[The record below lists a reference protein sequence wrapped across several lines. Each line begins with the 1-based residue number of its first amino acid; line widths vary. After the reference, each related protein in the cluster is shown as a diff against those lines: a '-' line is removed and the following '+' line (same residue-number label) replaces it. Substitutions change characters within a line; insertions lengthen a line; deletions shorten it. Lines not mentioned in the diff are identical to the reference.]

1 MQFNLIK
8 IIPLTLLLI
17 TGIFSN
23 CAIANISL
31 GNANWEIFTNRSS
44 VLAIDASKDGEML
57 WIGTAGGLEQRTA
70 DGQLVRVFT
79 TLDGLPDNFIW
90 ALENDADGGL
100 WVGTEKGGLAYRDN
114 EGNWQ
119 IFNTDNSDL
128 PDNNV
133 FAVVDDNDG
142 GLWIGT
148 KNGLAHLSAR
158 SKWQVFNTDN
168 SGLSHNHVK
177 TIAIDGNGG
186 LWVGGVGIAHLD
198 NKGKWEIFN
207 SGNSDLPHDGI
218 NILINDGEGGVWA
231 GTYNITDD
239 GKTEDGGLTHL
250 NSRGKGQTFNTNNS
264 GLPHDRVLAISS
276 DSKNG
281 LWLGTDDGFA
291 HKKGSGEW
299 EVFNTDNSGLPH
311 NAVFALFVDAKG
323 GQWLGTD
330 NGLAH
335 FKDNKWQA
343 FNESSKLPDNWIQAI
358 ANDTNGG
365 LWVGTH
371 YAGMAHIDALGEW
384 QIFNTDNSKLPK
396 NDVNALLIDGN
407 DGVWVGTY
415 GGGLAQ
421 LRSSGK
427 WKIFNALNSELPNN
441 NINAIVNDGR
451 GGIWVATGEGGLAHL
466 NSSSEWKIFNTKDL
480 DLSDN
485 DVNVIKTIINDGNG
499 GLWLGTNAGLA
510 HFDSKSKWKIFD
522 TGNSDLPVNKV
533 IALTLG
539 NNGIWIGMD
548 KGGLA
553 HFDGD
558 SKWQKFN
565 TSNSGLPND
574 TIRKLVNDSL
584 DGLWIGTYGGLAYLS
599 EAKEWITF
607 NTDNSGLPTNVLLT
621 LISDDN
627 SGLWVGMKWGSGL
640 AHLTLGQPL
649 KGKRAAIL
657 IHPNVRGGT
666 KKHILNK
673 EIVGHV
679 YHALS
684 QRYYTNEEI
693 YLLSYDVVDIN
704 RDSITDKNVVDAPQD
719 DSAMTLDDVKQAFD
733 WAKQQG
739 TLNEPLLVVVI
750 TDDLS
755 DDKLLLN
762 PDTGE
767 SLNVAELKAFLDSY
781 QTDTG
786 NKVVIV
792 LEASHAG
799 KFIPELKKDKSR
811 IIIASASADKSTQNN
826 DILGRTTFS
835 GRYFDELR
843 RGNNFW
849 EAFNRVAD
857 DFSQTPQLDDDGD
870 GFANTSNDGN
880 LAQKWCLNGCFNP
893 HPSQNSYK
901 DGEAIRITLKRDILQ
916 DNRKDSYVAI
926 GFPNGGSM
934 FILNQLNEAIPFD
947 GVTLSTWQG
956 DDMVLDNLPVTSDL
970 PRGEYSLYLLRV
982 DKGIDNPLAHPDLW
996 ELNLGSMTIE

>member
-8 IIPLTLLLI
+8 RIFLTLLFI

-31 GNANWEIFTNRSS
+31 GNVNWEIFTNRSS

-57 WIGTAGGLEQRTA
+57 WIGTAGGLEQRTT

-100 WVGTEKGGLAYRDN
+100 WVGTKEGGLAYRDN
-114 EGNWQ
+114 DGNWQ

-133 FAVVDDNDG
+133 FTLVDDNEG

-148 KNGLAHLSAR
+148 KNGLAHLGAS

-168 SGLSHNHVK
+168 SGLPHNYVK
-177 TIAIDGNGG
+177 TVATDGNGG

-207 SGNSDLPHDGI
+207 SDNSDLPHDGI
-218 NILINDGEGGVWA
+218 NTLISDGEGGIWV
-231 GTYNITDD
+231 GTYERTED
-239 GKTEDGGLTHL
+239 GKTENSGLTHL

-264 GLPHDRVLAISS
+264 GLPHDRVSAISS

-281 LWLGTDDGFA
+281 LWLGTQDGFA
-291 HKKGSGEW
+291 HKKNSGEW
-299 EVFNTDNSGLPH
+299 EVFNKNNSDLPH
-311 NAVFALFVDAKG
+311 NTVYTLFVDEAG

-330 NGLAH
+330 NGLAL
-335 FKDNKWQA
+335 FNNKKWQT
-343 FNESSKLPDNWIQAI
+343 FNESSELPDNIVQAI
-358 ANDTNGG
+358 ANDANGG

-384 QIFNTDNSKLPK
+384 KIFNTDNSDLPK

-441 NINAIVNDGR
+441 KINAMVNDGT
-451 GGIWVATGEGGLAHL
+451 GGIWVATDDGGLAHL
-466 NSSSEWKIFNTKDL
+466 NASAQWKIFNTENSDL
-480 DLSDN
+480 PDN
-485 DVNVIKTIINDGNG
+485 DVNTLIKDSKG

-522 TGNSDLPVNKV
+522 TDNSDLPVNTV
-533 IALTLG
+533 LALTLDQD
-539 NNGIWIGMD
+539 GIWVGTH

-558 SKWQKFN
+558 SKWQEYKV
-565 TSNSGLPND
+565 SNSDLPDD
-574 TIRKLVNDSL
+574 TIIGLVNDNL
-584 DGLWIGTYGGLAYLS
+584 DGLWVGTLRGGIAHFS
-599 EAKEWITF
+599 DAKKWAAF
-607 NTDNSGLPTNVLLT
+607 NTNNSGLPTNVLLT
-621 LISDDN
+621 LISDN
-627 SGLWVGMKWGSGL
+627 NNGLWIGMHWGGGL

-657 IHPNVRGGT
+657 IHPNVHGGI

-673 EIVGHV
+673 GIAGHV

-704 RDSITDKNVVDAPQD
+704 RDSITDKNVVDAPQN
-719 DSAMTLDDVKQAFD
+719 DSSMTLDDVKQAFD

-750 TDDLS
+750 SDDLS

-767 SLNVAELKAFLDSY
+767 SLNVTELKAFLDSY
-781 QTDTG
+781 QTETE
-786 NKVVIV
+786 NEVVIV

-799 KFIPELKKDKSR
+799 QFVPALKKDASR
-811 IIIASASADKSTQNN
+811 IIIASASADKSTQNR
-826 DILGRTTFS
+826 DVLGRTTFS

-849 EAFNRVAD
+849 EAFNRAAD
-857 DFSQTPQLDDDGD
+857 TLSQAPQFDDDNREGR
-870 GFANTSNDGN
+870 
-880 LAQKWCLNGCFNP
+880 LAKRMCLNGCFNP

-901 DGEAIRITLKRDILQ
+901 EGEAIRITLNPDILR
-916 DNRKDSYVAI
+916 DNRKDSYAAI
-926 GFPNGGSM
+926 GFPNGGPM
-934 FILNQLNEAIPFD
+934 FMFTQLNEAIPFD
-947 GVTLSTWQG
+947 GVTLLTWQG
-956 DDMVLDNLPVTSDL
+956 EDMVLDNLPVTSDL
-970 PRGEYSLYLLRV
+970 QRGEYALYLLRV
-982 DKGIDNPLAHPDLW
+982 DKGIDNPFAHPDLW
-996 ELNLGSMTIE
+996 ELNRGSMTIE